1 MNGISLGYVM
11 CGSFCT
17 LRRATDQ
24 IKILRESGA
33 EVTPVMS
40 PIVYSTDTR
49 FGKAR
54 DYIEEIEELCGKKII
69 HTVEDAEPIGP
80 KNLFDLIIAAP
91 CTGNTLSKLSFGI
104 TDTSATMALK
114 AHIRN
119 QKPVLLAVATNDAL
133 GATAKNIGL
142 LLNTKN
148 IFFVP
153 FSQDDP
159 EKKATSMIADFS
171 KIPEAARAALKGI
184 QLQPIIY

>member
-17 LRRATDQ
+17 LRRAIDQ
-24 IKILRESGA
+24 IKVLRDMGA
-33 EVTPVMS
+33 EVTPIMS
-40 PIVYSTDTR
+40 PIVYKTDTR
-49 FGKAR
+49 FGRADER
-54 DYIEEIEELCGKKII
+54 IEEVEKLCGKKII
-69 HTVEDAEPIGP
+69 HTILDAEPIGP
-80 KNLFDLIIAAP
+80 KNLFDLIIASP
-91 CTGNTLSKLSFGI
+91 CTGNTLSKLAFGI

-119 QKPVLLAVATNDAL
+119 GKPTLLAVATNDAL

-153 FSQDDP
+153 LSQDDP
-159 EKKATSMIADFS
+159 EKKPTSMIADFS
-171 KIPEAARAALKGI
+171 RIPEAARAALCGK
-184 QLQPIIY
+184 QLEPVIY

>member
-1 MNGISLGYVM
+1 MKGISLGYVM

-24 IKILRESGA
+24 LKKLCELGA
-33 EVTPVMS
+33 DVTPIMS

-49 FGKAR
+49 FGKAA
-54 DYIEEIEELCGKKII
+54 DYITEIEKACQKPII
-69 HTVEDAEPIGP
+69 HTVKDAEPIGP
-80 KNLFDLIIAAP
+80 RNLFDLIIAAP
-91 CTGNTLSKLSFGI
+91 CTGNTLSKLAFGI

-159 EKKATSMIADFS
+159 VKKPTSMIADMER
-171 KIPEAARAALKGI
+171 IPEAALAALSGK
-184 QLQPIIY
+184 QFEPVIY

>member
-17 LRRATDQ
+17 LRRAIDQ
-24 IKILRESGA
+24 IKILRDMGA
-33 EVTPVMS
+33 SVTPIMS

-49 FGKAR
+49 FGRADER
-54 DYIEEIEELCGKKII
+54 ISEVEELCGQKII
-69 HTVEDAEPIGP
+69 HTILDAEPIGP
-80 KNLFDLIIAAP
+80 KNLFDLIIASP
-91 CTGNTLSKLSFGI
+91 CTGNTLSKLAFGI

-119 QKPVLLAVATNDAL
+119 GKPTLLAVATNDAL

-159 EKKATSMIADFS
+159 KKKPTSMIADFS
-171 KIPEAARAALKGI
+171 RIPEAAKAALRGE
-184 QLQPIIY
+184 QLEPIIY